1 MSRSESH
8 AAEQAARLESL
19 RIERR
24 PPPERST
31 HPRWA
36 WWLLGLALML
46 AVAAAAW
53 WWDRPEA
60 LAVEIATAR
69 DAQAAGAGA
78 SVLDATGYV
87 TARRA
92 ATVSAKVTG
101 RIREVL
107 VEEGQRVEAGEVLAY
122 IDDATEQAQLELASA
137 QLESARAE
145 LDELRALLTEAEQN
159 LRRVRELA
167 ERQLVSQREL
177 DSAVASTAT
186 LQARLQ
192 TAGRNIQVAERG
204 VTLRQRQLDDYTI
217 RAPFSGIVIDK
228 NAQPGEMISA
238 ISAGGGFTRTGICT
252 IVDMES
258 LEIEVDV
265 NEAFIQR
272 VRAGQRVSAAL
283 DAYPEQRI
291 PAEVIAIVPAAD
303 REKATV
309 RVRIGFVER
318 DARILPDMGVK
329 VRFLEAEADGAEP
342 RRQGV
347 LVPAGALRNVDGAS
361 EVFVVAEGVA
371 QRREVEIAER
381 SGNQAR
387 IAVGLVAGERVIVNP
402 PAELADGTAVEARQK

>member
-24 PPPERST
+24 PAPERST
-31 HPRWA
+31 HPRWG
-36 WWLLGLALML
+36 WWLLVLALLL
-46 AVAAAAW
+46 AVLVAAW
-53 WWDRPEA
+53 WWGRTQA
-60 LAVEIATAR
+60 LAVEIATVR
-69 DAQAAGAGA
+69 DAQASGAAA

-87 TARRA
+87 TARRK

-101 RIREVL
+101 KIRAVL

-122 IDDATEQAQLELASA
+122 IDDATEQAQLELARA
-137 QLESARAE
+137 QLASASAE

-159 LRRVRELA
+159 LRRTRELA

-177 DSAVASTAT
+177 DAAVASTAT
-186 LQARLQ
+186 LQARLA

-252 IVDMES
+252 IVDMDS

-283 DAYPEQRI
+283 DAYPDQRI
-291 PAEVIAIVPAAD
+291 PAEVTAIVPAAD

-309 RVRIGFVER
+309 RVRIGFLER
-318 DARILPDMGVK
+318 DVRILPDMGVK
-329 VRFLEAEADGAEP
+329 VRFLEAEAAADRP
-342 RRQGV
+342 RQQGV
-347 LVPAGALRNVDGAS
+347 LVPAGAVRSSNGVSHL
-361 EVFVVAEGVA
+361 FVVVEGVA

-381 SGNQAR
+381 NGNQAR
-387 IAVGLVAGERVIVNP
+387 IAAGLSAGERVILNP
-402 PAELADGTAVEARQK
+402 PAELADGMAVQARNR